1 MSAFNSSSS
10 PKQVAYDQSEL
21 RPRLPKPNH
30 ADSETSQVLLA
41 GILSDLK
48 TQKKDEAQMKSFVNY
63 YASFFDMS
71 ALELAAWCHLLRLR
85 SLASDSLTT
94 QVSTLR
100 ATCFHTKAILG
111 NTMNSYW
118 NKIQADDP
126 HFSAE
131 YEALKDSLPTHLSM
145 QEVHKTYSELIRKVC
160 LPRRVRNS
168 NKVVDEILQVR
179 EVCEERRVVK
189 PKKVRKREE
198 VVIDIAS
205 TPFLPIIPSCG
216 EISFPEFST
225 NAEVDDS
232 LFDVGIYLS

>member
-10 PKQVAYDQSEL
+10 LKPVAYEL
-21 RPRLPKPNH
+21 SALKPHLPKSNH
-30 ADSETSQVLLA
+30 RDSETSQVLLA

-48 TQKKDEAQMKSFVNY
+48 THKKDDAQMKSFVSY

-71 ALELAAWCHLLRLR
+71 ALELAAWCHLLRLH
-85 SLASDSLTT
+85 SPASDTLAA

-100 ATCFHTKAILG
+100 ITCFHAKAILG
-111 NTMNSYW
+111 NSMNSYW
-118 NKIQADDP
+118 SEIEADGP

-145 QEVHKTYSELIRKVC
+145 QEVHKTYAELMRRVY
-160 LPRRVRNS
+160 LPKRVRNT

-179 EVCEERRVVK
+179 EVCEEQRVVK
-189 PKKVRKREE
+189 PKKARKREE
-198 VVIDIAS
+198 VIIDIAS

-216 EISFPEFST
+216 DLSFPEFST
-225 NAEVDDS
+225 NTEVDDS